1 MPNDSMALQRL
12 DIPQSNRYAKG
23 LIALIRPFCFGQSC
37 FTKGGR
43 AMIFMRWLLAAL
55 HLLPLGLGL
64 GAVLWRAVSLR
75 GVLDRAGLQRV
86 FLADTLW
93 GVAAALW
100 IATGLLRAFGG
111 YEKEANYYV
120 SSDAFI
126 LKMALLVLIILLEIW
141 PMVTLIQWRI
151 RSNQGTLTDTAAA
164 RALANISWVQMG
176 LTVLMVFAAT
186 AMARGLGMDIW

>member
-1 MPNDSMALQRL
+1 
-12 DIPQSNRYAKG
+12 
-23 LIALIRPFCFGQSC
+23 
-37 FTKGGR
+37 
-43 AMIFMRWLLAAL
+43 MILMRWLLAAL

-93 GVAAALW
+93 GIAAVLW

-111 YEKEANYYV
+111 YEKGADYYV
-120 SSDAFI
+120 SNDAFI
-126 LKMALLVLIILLEIW
+126 LKMALLVLIIVLEIW

-151 RSNQGTLTDTAAA
+151 RSNKATLTDTSAA
-164 RALANISWVQMG
+164 RAMSSISWVQMG
-176 LTVLMVFAAT
+176 LVILMVFVAT
-186 AMARGLGMDIW
+186 AIARGLGMDIW

>member
-1 MPNDSMALQRL
+1 
-12 DIPQSNRYAKG
+12 
-23 LIALIRPFCFGQSC
+23 
-37 FTKGGR
+37 
-43 AMIFMRWLLAAL
+43 MIFMRWLLAAL

-120 SSDAFI
+120 SSDAFL
-126 LKMALLVLIILLEIW
+126 LKMALLVLIIVLEIW
-141 PMVTLIQWRI
+141 PMITLIQWRI
-151 RSNQGTLTDTAAA
+151 RTNKGTLTDTSAA
-164 RALANISWVQMG
+164 RAMSSISWVQMC
-176 LTVLMVFAAT
+176 LVILMVFAAS

>member
-1 MPNDSMALQRL
+1 
-12 DIPQSNRYAKG
+12 
-23 LIALIRPFCFGQSC
+23 
-37 FTKGGR
+37 
-43 AMIFMRWLLAAL
+43 MIFMRWLLAAL